1 MATAQQPQ
9 QGEWGDVSPKYFILT
24 VVYAPPGTKGG
35 HASSG

>member
-24 VVYAPPGTKGG
+24 VVYAPQVPKVVMPL
-35 HASSG
+35 AR